1 MVFQKYLFE
10 VLERKMQLGLTYS
23 ATCQIYWA
31 IWDFPVFSPLEISP
45 VSPTKDLTLIN
56 RLYRE
61 RLLFLGQ
68 EVDSEI
74 SNQLIGLMIYLSMEN
89 DTQDLYLFIN
99 SPGGWVIPGVALYD
113 TMQFVQPDV
122 QTICMGSAASMG
134 SFILVGGEITKRLA
148 FPHAW
153 RQLLFFYL
161 SFIFP
166 SSCEIEK
173 PFLSYI
179 IRVMIH
185 QPAGSFSEVATGE
198 FILEVGEL
206 LKLRETLTRVYVQRT
221 GKPFWVVSEDMERDI
236 FMSATE
242 AQAYGIVDLVAV
254 E

>member
-1 MVFQKYLFE
+1 MPIGVPKVPF
-10 VLERKMQLGLTYS
+10 R
-23 ATCQIYWA
+23 
-31 IWDFPVFSPLEISP
+31 SPGEEDASW
-45 VSPTKDLTLIN
+45 VDV

-61 RLLFLGQ
+61 RVLFLGQ

-74 SNQLIGLMIYLSMEN
+74 SNQLIGLMVYLSIEN
-89 DTQDLYLFIN
+89 DNKDLYLFIN
-99 SPGGWVIPGVALYD
+99 SPGGWVIPGVAIYD
-113 TMQFVQPDV
+113 TMQFVQPQV
-122 QTICMGSAASMG
+122 HTICMGLAASMG

-153 RQLLFFYL
+153 RQPLL
-161 SFIFP
+161 IIQDRRTI
-166 SSCEIEK
+166 C
-173 PFLSYI
+173 YI

-185 QPAGSFSEVATGE
+185 QPASSFYEAQTGE
-198 FILEVGEL
+198 FILEAEEL

-221 GKPFWVVSEDMERDI
+221 GKPLWVVSEDMERDV

>member
-1 MVFQKYLFE
+1 MPIGVPKVPFRSPGE
-10 VLERKMQLGLTYS
+10 EDASWVD
-23 ATCQIYWA
+23 IY
-31 IWDFPVFSPLEISP
+31 
-45 VSPTKDLTLIN
+45 

-74 SNQLIGLMIYLSMEN
+74 SNQLIGLMIYLSIED
-89 DTQDLYLFIN
+89 DTKDLYLFIN

-122 QTICMGSAASMG
+122 HTICMGSAASMG

-153 RQLLFFYL
+153 
-161 SFIFP
+161 
-166 SSCEIEK
+166 
-173 PFLSYI
+173 
-179 IRVMIH
+179 VMIH

-221 GKPFWVVSEDMERDI
+221 GKPLWVVSEDMERDV

-242 AQAYGIVDLVAV
+242 AQAYGIVDLVAI

>member
-1 MVFQKYLFE
+1 MPIGVPKVPFRNAGE
-10 VLERKMQLGLTYS
+10 EDASWVD
-23 ATCQIYWA
+23 IY
-31 IWDFPVFSPLEISP
+31 
-45 VSPTKDLTLIN
+45 N

-68 EVDSEI
+68 EVESEV
-74 SNQLIGLMIYLSMEN
+74 SNQLIGLMIYLSIED

-99 SPGGWVIPGVALYD
+99 SPGGWVIPGMALYD

-122 QTICMGSAASMG
+122 HTICMGSAASMG

-153 RQLLFFYL
+153 
-161 SFIFP
+161 
-166 SSCEIEK
+166 
-173 PFLSYI
+173 
-179 IRVMIH
+179 VMIH

-221 GKPFWVVSEDMERDI
+221 GKPVWVISEDMERDV